1 MDLAAPHDMGRISD
15 TAQYGHDLAEDGS
28 VLSAGGNARLVGAGP
43 RGLVTFRDLSLR
55 QFVVAP
61 AS

>member
-1 MDLAAPHDMGRISD
+1 MGRISD
-15 TAQYGHDLAEDGS
+15 TAQCGHDLAEDGG
-28 VLSAGGNARLVGAGP
+28 VLNGAGGNARLVGAGP

-55 QFVVAP
+55 QFVVTP